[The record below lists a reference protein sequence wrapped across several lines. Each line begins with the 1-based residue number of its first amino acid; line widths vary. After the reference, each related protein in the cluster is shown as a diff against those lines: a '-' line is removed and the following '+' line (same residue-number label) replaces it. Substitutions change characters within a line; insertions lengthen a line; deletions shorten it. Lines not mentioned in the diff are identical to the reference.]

1 MVEAIVRYEQEC
13 GSAAG
18 RGAYASAQQATALV
32 QRVRQKLAKL
42 LHATSDRTIALMPN
56 GTAALNLALAGF
68 LRAGDHVVTTA
79 AEHNSLLRPLAY
91 LQQSLGIDFSIVP
104 TDACGVVAIDPL
116 HRAITPRTTLIAVTH
131 ASNVTGACQP
141 LAEVANLA
149 REHRL
154 RLLVDAAQTLGYLPL
169 DVEALGID
177 LLAAPGHKGAAGP
190 LGTGLLYAHPSVS
203 EQLVNPWPGGT
214 GTDSESLTGPFPWPQ
229 GFEAGNLNVPALAGW
244 EAGLEWL
251 LATPIDQRASSL
263 SSLRS
268 QLWEI
273 LQQAALAEVVGDDE
287 PLQSAPVVSLITRGM
302 PCSDA
307 AALLDSSFQIET
319 RSGLHCAPLVHPCI
333 GSQPYGGTLR
343 FSLGHRSTADD
354 LEGLREA
361 LHSLRA
367 AGLSW

>member
-1 MVEAIVRYEQEC
+1 M
-13 GSAAG
+13 
-18 RGAYASAQQATALV
+18 
-32 QRVRQKLAKL
+32 
-42 LHATSDRTIALMPN
+42 
-56 GTAALNLALAGF
+56 
-68 LRAGDHVVTTA
+68 
-79 AEHNSLLRPLAY
+79 
-91 LQQSLGIDFSIVP
+91 
-104 TDACGVVAIDPL
+104 
-116 HRAITPRTTLIAVTH
+116 
-131 ASNVTGACQP
+131 
-141 LAEVANLA
+141 ANLA

-307 AALLDSSFQIET
+307 AALLDSSFQ
-319 RSGLHCAPLVHPCI
+319 
-333 GSQPYGGTLR
+333 
-343 FSLGHRSTADD
+343 
-354 LEGLREA
+354 
-361 LHSLRA
+361 
-367 AGLSW
+367 

>member
-1 MVEAIVRYEQEC
+1 MVRYEQEC
-13 GSAAG
+13 GAAAG
-18 RGAYASAQQATALV
+18 RGAYTSAQQATAV
-32 QRVRQKLAKL
+32 IQRVRQKLAKL
-42 LHATSDRTIALMPN
+42 LHASSDRTIALLPN

-91 LQQSLGIDFSIVP
+91 LQQSLGISFSIVP
-104 TDACGVVAIDPL
+104 TDARGVVALDPL
-116 HRAITPRTTLIAVTH
+116 RRAMTPRTTLIAITH
-131 ASNVTGACQP
+131 ASNVTGGCQP

-149 REHRL
+149 REQGV

-169 DVEALGID
+169 DVEVLGID

-203 EQLVNPWPGGT
+203 ERLVNPWPGGT
-214 GTDSESLTGPFPWPQ
+214 GTDSQSLTGPFPWPQ
-229 GFEAGNLNVPALAGW
+229 GFEAGNLNVPAMAGW
-244 EAGLEWL
+244 EAGLDWL
-251 LATPIDQRASSL
+251 LETPIEQRASSL
-263 SSLRS
+263 AAMRS
-268 QLWEI
+268 RLWSI
-273 LQQAALAEVVGDDE
+273 LKEAALAEVVGDDE
-287 PLQSAPVVSLITRGM
+287 APQSAPVISLITRGI

-307 AALLDSSFQIET
+307 AAILDSSFHIET

-354 LEGLREA
+354 LDGLREA
-361 LHSLRA
+361 LDSLRT
-367 AGLSW
+367 AGLGW